1 MAVVGVVAPGA
12 MGTALGACLA
22 AGGHRVLTSLAGR
35 SPATAARARPLFT
48 DAGTLDDLVAAV
60 DVVLVVVP
68 PGAARAAGEELGAA
82 CTRTGARPLTVEMDA
97 VAPATVAAIAASLPG
112 ELVDGA
118 VSGPPPRPDAAVATR
133 VFLSGARAGEVAAL
147 DAPGVRWVVL
157 DGPVGAASAAKACTA
172 SVRKGHQALLAHAL
186 VTAQAHGVLDTV
198 LADLRLD
205 FPDAGVAPAAT
216 AATKAWRFVD
226 EMTEIAATQE
236 DAGLT
241 PALFEAL
248 AEVYRALA
256 TSDWGGR
263 RPEDVPGDLADPAG
277 LRPHPRG

>member
-1 MAVVGVVAPGA
+1 MSTVGVVAPGA
-12 MGTALGACLA
+12 MGTALGACLV
-22 AGGHRVLTSLAGR
+22 AGGHRALTTLAGR
-35 SPATAARARPLFT
+35 SPATAARARPVFA
-48 DAGTLDDLVAAV
+48 DAGALDDLVAAV
-60 DVVLVVVP
+60 DVVLVVDP
-68 PGAARAAGEELGAA
+68 PGAARTAGEDLGAA
-82 CTRTGARPLTVEMDA
+82 CTRTGARPLVVEMDA

-112 ELVDGA
+112 DLVDGA
-118 VSGPPPRPDAAVATR
+118 ISGPPPRPDAGVATR

-147 DAPGVRWVVL
+147 DAPGVRWLVL

-186 VTAQAHGVLDTV
+186 VTAEAHGVLDTV

-205 FPDAGVAPAAT
+205 FPDAGVAPAAA

-277 LRPHPRG
+277 LRPRPRG